1 MFLLGRSRL
10 PQSVTSIGQGT
21 NFSLRQDSPSSW
33 RLVSAGL
40 GRFNCFLCATLV
52 TDCWRL
58 FGLTVSAPEIG
69 TSRDYGARVV
79 ESPPPPN
86 FSEKIKTREESLQP
100 ASPPPPPPTRPLGKM
115 LRRPCRDIQ
124 LRALAG
130 VLYYVLEKPL

>member
-1 MFLLGRSRL
+1 MFLLGHSRL

-21 NFSLRQDSPSSW
+21 NFSLRQDIPSSW

-86 FSEKIKTREESLQP
+86 FSEEIKTREESLQP
-100 ASPPPPPPTRPLGKM
+100 ASPPPPTRPLGKM